1 MATAT
6 RTNGFSRGAK
16 VWHGREIELA
26 KSLFQ
31 AVRLTMGHEAG
42 QRMAKKDPSRIF
54 TRFRY
59 SRPFMLNNEG
69 VTDQMDS
76 VGDCDKW
83 GNKAPR
89 RWIMTPARRSWG
101 EFLKRI
107 QEASDRPYYPETHDT
122 FAAAAEALDSMGFA
136 IAESLVVAM
145 LFEAEGD
152 EDILFT
158 TKTTWRTGRKPYC
171 HDAKL
176 DD

>member
-31 AVRLTMGHEAG
+31 AVRLTMGHKAG

-76 VGDCDKW
+76 VGDCNKW

-89 RWIMTPARRSWG
+89 RWIMTPARKSWK
-101 EFLKRI
+101 EFLKRTR
-107 QEASDRPYYPETHDT
+107 EAIDRPYYPETDNT

-152 EDILFT
+152 EDILYR
-158 TKTTWRTGRKPYC
+158 TKTIWRTGRAPSNSSF
-171 HDAKL
+171 DL